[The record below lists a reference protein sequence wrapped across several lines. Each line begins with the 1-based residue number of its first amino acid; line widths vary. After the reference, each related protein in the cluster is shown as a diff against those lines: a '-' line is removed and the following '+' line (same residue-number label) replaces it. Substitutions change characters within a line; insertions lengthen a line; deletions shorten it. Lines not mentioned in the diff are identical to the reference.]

1 MNTTDKEYKLGK
13 INRLRVLRLVSIGA
27 YLEWSNDDEGILL
40 PKRYMPEN
48 LEVDDEIDV
57 FVYHDNE
64 GRLIATTMT
73 PYAEVGTL
81 AYLEC
86 LSITP
91 IGAFLN
97 WGIHKDL
104 LVPFSEQREEMREGF
119 YYPVFLYIDNV
130 SGKIVASNRLHK
142 HIGNTLPEYKAGD
155 EVEAKIV
162 SLNDVG
168 YRAVVDDKFWGII
181 YENECLEDLQRG
193 DLCTAYIVRL
203 RDDGKLDLSLKP
215 IGYEKRI
222 DPAQEKLMSLLSS
235 RGGELAIGDKSSP
248 QEIMMITGMS
258 KKTFKMACGALYK
271 ARLIELSPYAI
282 SLIKK

>member
-1 MNTTDKEYKLGK
+1 MQTINKEYKLGK
-13 INRLRVLRLVSIGA
+13 VNSLRVLRLVSIGA
-27 YLEWSNDDEGILL
+27 YLEWDNGDEGILL
-40 PKRYMPEN
+40 PKRYIPQDTS
-48 LEVDDEIDV
+48 VDDVLEV

-64 GRLIATTMT
+64 GRLIATTMR
-73 PYAEVGTL
+73 PYAEVDTL

-86 LSITP
+86 LNVNKV
-91 IGAFLN
+91 GAFLN

-119 YYPVFLYIDNV
+119 YYPVFLYIDKV
-130 SGKIVASNRLHK
+130 SGKIVASNKLNK

-181 YENECLEDLQRG
+181 YENECLDDLQRG
-193 DLCTAYIVRL
+193 DLCSAYVVRL
-203 RDDGKLDLSLKP
+203 RDDGKIDLSLKP

-222 DPAQEKLMSLLSS
+222 DPAQEKLMDLLRSN
-235 RGGELAIGDKSSP
+235 GGTLPIGDKSP
-248 QEIMMITGMS
+248 AQEVMTMTRMS

-271 ARLIELSPYAI
+271 AKLVELSPLSI
-282 SLIKK
+282 SLKQ

>member
-1 MNTTDKEYKLGK
+1 MNVNSINEQYKLGK
-13 INRLRVLRLVSIGA
+13 INKLRVLRLVSIGA
-27 YLEWSNDDEGILL
+27 YLEWANEDGILL
-40 PKRYMPEN
+40 PKRYMPEG
-48 LEVDDEIDV
+48 LEVDSEIEV

-64 GRLIATTMT
+64 GRLIATTMK
-73 PYAEVGTL
+73 PYAFVDEL

-86 LSITP
+86 VSISR

-119 YYPVFLYIDNV
+119 YYPVYLYVDKV

-155 EVEAKIV
+155 KVEAKIV
-162 SLNDVG
+162 ALNDVG

-193 DLCTAYIVRL
+193 ELCEAYIVRL
-203 RDDGKLDLSLKP
+203 RDDGKVDLSLKP

-222 DPAQEKLMSLLSS
+222 DPAQEKLMNILSS
-235 RGGELAIGDKSSP
+235 KGGALSIGDKSSP
-248 QEIMMITGMS
+248 EEVMALTGMS

-271 ARLIELSPYAI
+271 ERLVELTPFSVK
-282 SLIKK
+282 LKK